1 MGEMAEIPREI
12 GKPILIRND
21 EKSRFGQKNLSQQT
35 QYNVLFSEV
44 KGSPKVE

>member
-21 EKSRFGQKNLSQQT
+21 EKSFRQKNLSQQT

-44 KGSPKVE
+44 KGRPKVE

>member
-21 EKSRFGQKNLSQQT
+21 KKVISSKKLSQQE
-35 QYNVLFSEV
+35 QYNLLFSEV
-44 KGSPKVE
+44 KGYPKVE